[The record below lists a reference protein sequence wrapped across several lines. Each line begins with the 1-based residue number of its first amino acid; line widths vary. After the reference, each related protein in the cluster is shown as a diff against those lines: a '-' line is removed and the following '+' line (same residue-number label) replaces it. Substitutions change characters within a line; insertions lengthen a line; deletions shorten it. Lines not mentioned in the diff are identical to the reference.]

1 MQDRNNRTARS
12 RRGSRWAGA
21 LLGALA
27 CVGLAL
33 AALPARAAGE
43 QLTGTFAGTATGRTV
58 EFRHAGKARS
68 EWAGTLKLQLDG
80 GPEVLVYCVQLGVR
94 VREGNRYRSDGPVLA
109 LPNGCQIRYLLDAY
123 PAAEADTPGEAA
135 ARQMA
140 IWAFS
145 DGLDPATIGDAA
157 IRDRTIALVTEA
169 ESKPCPERRTTPG
182 TLAISPPVS
191 SAPAGQVVTYTL
203 QAGPL
208 DAGRPVRLALDGPA
222 FFADPT
228 GASTGQQQL
237 QIKLGDQGQASV
249 RVISAVAGQARLSAA
264 LPYRLEAG
272 TVFSQLD
279 DNSPTQ
285 RLVLGERQ
293 DLVASATAEAR
304 WSSQAPP
311 STPSVTE
318 TPTQAD
324 TPTAT
329 RERREPTATPTA
341 PPSETPTAPP
351 SETPTAPPSE
361 TPTAPPNETP
371 TAQSAETA
379 LPTEAATPAAPAPDQ
394 AAGGTVPSTLPR
406 TSAPT
411 SRLAWPLMAL
421 GALLVCA
428 GALLRPRR

>member
-1 MQDRNNRTARS
+1 MHDRNDRTAKRK
-12 RRGSRWAGA
+12 RGGRWVVA
-21 LLGALA
+21 LLGALTW
-27 CVGLAL
+27 VGLAL
-33 AALPARAAGE
+33 AALPARAADA
-43 QLTGTFAGTATGRTV
+43 QLTGTFAGTAIGRTV

-80 GPEVLVYCVQLGVR
+80 GPEVLVYCVQLDVR

-123 PAAEADTPGEAA
+123 PAAGADTPGEAA

-145 DGLDPATIGDAA
+145 DGLDPATIADPA
-157 IRDRTIALVTEA
+157 IRERTIALVQEA
-169 ESKPCPERRTTPG
+169 AGKPCPERRTAPG
-182 TLAISPPVS
+182 TLAISPPVA
-191 SAPAGQVVTYTL
+191 SAAPGQVVTYTL

-208 DAGRPVRLALDGPA
+208 DAGQPVRLALDGPA
-222 FFADPT
+222 FFADPA
-228 GASTGQQQL
+228 GASSGQQQL
-237 QIKLGDQGQASV
+237 QVALDGQGRASV

-264 LPYRLEAG
+264 LPYRIEAG

-285 RLVLGERQ
+285 RLVLGEHQ
-293 DLVASATAEAR
+293 DLVASAAAEAR

-311 STPSVTE
+311 TTPAVTE
-318 TPTQAD
+318 TPTQLE

-329 RERREPTATPTA
+329 RRRREATATPTA
-341 PPSETPTAPP
+341 PPGETPTAPP
-351 SETPTAPPSE
+351 S
-361 TPTAPPNETP
+361 ETP

-379 LPTEAATPAAPAPDQ
+379 LPTEAATPAAPAPEQ
-394 AAGGTVPSTLPR
+394 VAGGTVPSTLPR
-406 TSAPT
+406 TSAPKGGWA
-411 SRLAWPLMAL
+411 LPLVML